1 MASLTGRSPRL
12 VGLDLLD
19 ESESEEYST
28 EELVSTDQSD
38 TEEEGQ
44 SKKRRSI
51 TFNQSYNVSE
61 VNLDFVE
68 LKEELAPKQKASRER
83 TNSPFEKHVLES
95 TDQEEEKVTR
105 MDLMKAQ

>member
-12 VGLDLLD
+12 VGLDLSD

-51 TFNQSYNVSE
+51 TLN
-61 VNLDFVE
+61 
-68 LKEELAPKQKASRER
+68 
-83 TNSPFEKHVLES
+83 
-95 TDQEEEKVTR
+95 
-105 MDLMKAQ
+105 